1 MQGLLEAGAEVA
13 VVSPT
18 LTDALSSMAQRG
30 AIHHEARPFHPDDVA
45 DCTLVIGATDQPAVN
60 TAVCD
65 AARRHGIWVNIAD
78 TPDACDFIAPAVVR
92 CGALQIAISTGGHG
106 PTLAKRIRAQLEQ
119 SYGPEYAELL
129 AWLGQQREHIRR
141 QAVDPVT
148 RKAHYEPLL
157 DMALQDHPD
166 PSVQR
171 SAAGQIRTEP

>member
-148 RKAHYEPLL
+148 REAHYENLL

-171 SAAGQIRTEP
+171 SAAGHTRTEP